1 MPDRTGRTAPEKPV
15 GVDGKIFTVRGE
27 AMMNAGLKSP
37 HKPKRKF
44 FASLKNTMVGG
55 LSFSL
60 IIAVVVWV
68 LQKVGSM
75 VTKLAQPALAM
86 LPDSLKGGVILSA
99 IETVIM
105 VLVCIYVAGLLARTN
120 FAQRLIQMVHT
131 SVLGSLP
138 QFSFV
143 RGITESIEDSDEEED
158 QVKVVLVPADV
169 GWTLGF
175 IFEDSGA
182 AIVPVFVP
190 SAPQWA
196 TGSVV
201 FAERTKIKPA
211 GISFADV
218 IKIQKRL
225 GAESG
230 EVVRALA
237 AA

>member
-1 MPDRTGRTAPEKPV
+1 
-15 GVDGKIFTVRGE
+15 
-27 AMMNAGLKSP
+27 MMNAGLKSP
-37 HKPKRKF
+37 HKTKRKF
-44 FASLKNTMVGG
+44 VASLKTTLVGG
-55 LSFSL
+55 LTFSFM
-60 IIAVVVWV
+60 IAVVVWV

-75 VTKLAQPALAM
+75 VTKLAQPAIAM
-86 LPDSLKGGVILSA
+86 LPDSLKGGVIVSA
-99 IETVIM
+99 IETVLMLLIG
-105 VLVCIYVAGLLARTN
+105 LYVAGLLARTT
-120 FAQRLIQMVHT
+120 FAQRLIQMVHN

-143 RGITESIEDSDEEED
+143 RGISESIDDSDEEED
-158 QVKVVLVPADV
+158 QVKVVLVPADA

-190 SAPQWA
+190 SAPQWSS
-196 TGSVV
+196 GSVI
-201 FAERTKIKPA
+201 FAERANIKPA

-230 EVVRALA
+230 DVVRTLTA
-237 AA
+237 A